1 LPVELSRRGFLKLTG
16 ASFTTATLAKFGF
29 DLSGIALAAEGL
41 RIAHATETTSICPYC
56 SCGCGVIVSS
66 EKGEPVNIEG
76 DPDHPINQG
85 SLCPKGASMFQVA
98 ADSAKLRNTK
108 VRYRA
113 PGKSNWEEKDWSWA
127 VQEIAKRIKKVRDD
141 SFISVEN
148 GVAVNRTE
156 ALAALG
162 SAAVN
167 NEECYLWIKM
177 MRALG
182 LVYVE
187 HQARI

>member
-1 LPVELSRRGFLKLTG
+1 MPVKLSRRGFLKLTS
-16 ASFTTATLAKFGF
+16 ASFATASLAKLGF
-29 DLSGIALAAEGL
+29 DLEKTAFAAEDL
-41 RIAHATETTSICPYC
+41 RIAKAKEVPTICPYC
-56 SCGCGVIVSS
+56 SCGCGAIVSS
-66 EKGEPVNIEG
+66 EHGHPINIEG
-76 DPDHPINQG
+76 DPDHPINLG

-98 ADSAKLRNTK
+98 ADSAKLRNKK

-113 PGKSNWEEKDWSWA
+113 PGKSDWEEKDWGWA
-127 VQEIAKRIKKVRDD
+127 IKEIAKRIKKTRDK

-148 GVAVNRTE
+148 GVTVNRTE
-156 ALAALG
+156 SIAALG

-167 NEECYLWIKM
+167 NEECYLWIKL

-182 LVYVE
+182 LVYIE